1 VYLSNFNRTETYW
14 ASMTCCFHNRS
25 CGNWVET
32 RFVSCMWSYIRAW
45 ASPHTWANNTTSR
58 CQLLIVPTRRD
69 RPWSL
74 RSSAPNTPR
83 QFLSCDLQKLLY
95 AWQDEVFSYGLPCI
109 CLQSL
114 LLSLMY
120 RMYVCIVTNKSI
132 YCGFLTTGFIHTT
145 VLQLFPIGG
154 YESTIHCC
162 CCSNTIVNF

>member
-14 ASMTCCFHNRS
+14 ASMTCCFHDRS

-95 AWQDEVFSYGLPCI
+95 TWQDEVFSYGLCNYLASVFSHYY
-109 CLQSL
+109 CHVC
-114 LLSLMY
+114 
-120 RMYVCIVTNKSI
+120 MYVLWRISLFIV
-132 YCGFLTTGFIHTT
+132 GFSQQDLFT
-145 VLQLFPIGG
+145 LQCYNYFQLVGMDPPFTAAAVP
-154 YESTIHCC
+154 
-162 CCSNTIVNF
+162 TIVNF